1 MLFVYNFIN
10 KNEIPGEMRKDDTLT
25 CENNVISSGEKI
37 IVAMV
42 T

>member
-1 MLFVYNFIN
+1 MLFVDNFIN
-10 KNEIPGEMRKDDTLT
+10 KNEIPGEMQKDDTLT
-25 CENNVISSGEKI
+25 RENNVISSGEKV